1 MKKKIAPLGFLLCT
15 TLLAAGCSKGDVK
28 VVTEDGNYVIYSITV
43 NGKKES
49 FTADDLLAEMADST
63 VATTRIYNEI
73 ARKVF
78 AIAADKTLTRSE
90 ITEIE
95 GIADDQVTDFR
106 DNVQADRPAG
116 PQVPPAQPAFR
127 RAAAARRHRARPDK
141 RPGGHAGRAGVANPP
156 DVPR

>member
-78 AIAADKTLTRSE
+78 AIAADKRLLLQRMKLMKLKELLMIKLQTLE
-90 ITEIE
+90 IMFKQKQKNKELIM
-95 GIADDQVTDFR
+95 ILI
-106 DNVQADRPAG
+106 
-116 PQVPPAQPAFR
+116 
-127 RAAAARRHRARPDK
+127 
-141 RPGGHAGRAGVANPP
+141 
-156 DVPR
+156 